1 MLKTFNWMFNQ
12 IFGFQLKETR
22 TRRWQVNEDHTD
34 VIDQTSHLHA
44 QLVNC
49 LMGLAGRSS
58 FQVAANR
65 SDTSAIE
72 GNPVP
77 PVGLYSK
84 KVANIDKRPE
94 CILQIALH
102 S

>member
-1 MLKTFNWMFNQ
+1 MFYQ

-77 PVGLYSK
+77 PVGLDCRKWQALTNDPSAFYK
-84 KVANIDKRPE
+84 
-94 CILQIALH
+94 LH
-102 S
+102 SIHEPFVII